1 MIIKL
6 FNGQAGKKKKG
17 EMFMLLSDIKKM
29 ELSYIPFQFE
39 LNMQYWI
46 MPKWKNISISISS
59 ITTLL

>member
-1 MIIKL
+1 
-6 FNGQAGKKKKG
+6 
-17 EMFMLLSDIKKM
+17 MLLSDIKKM